1 MADWSFD
8 GFKLIPKHGRFEIN
22 DSWNDAETG
31 YRNLYLNDLRKQC
44 SEEEYILSSNYKK
57 DIHKK
62 GSIKSIRKPIHKF
75 DHIDVEDKKDK
86 NGNTVYK
93 KNKVVKVDADGNP
106 KINKKGQLQ
115 YSYVDAVDDNGNRI
129 PETNDIEI
137 YLNEDWNILDYVKTD
152 YNELKE
158 EDFIKTLL
166 DYSLFSY
173 MKENNLLFDE
183 EEED

>member
-1 MADWSFD
+1 M
-8 GFKLIPKHGRFEIN
+8 
-22 DSWNDAETG
+22 
-31 YRNLYLNDLRKQC
+31 
-44 SEEEYILSSNYKK
+44 
-57 DIHKK
+57 
-62 GSIKSIRKPIHKF
+62 
-75 DHIDVEDKKDK
+75 
-86 NGNTVYK
+86 
-93 KNKVVKVDADGNP
+93 
-106 KINKKGQLQ
+106 Q